1 MEWSLNNTS
10 QRMAVAC
17 PRRNPFL
24 SHPPML
30 ALARDSDRN
39 AQPSEET
46 SNASQPR
53 PGAGNYRLAECTGEG
68 DGFLDQFHI
77 TEIAPG
83 SNVKPHAR
91 FWNIAAPTT
100 TADGRQRAGNLSA
113 PAPVFARFPPSPPG
127 AGFGAL

>member
-1 MEWSLNNTS
+1 MPASPDRERIIIEWRESVTKFAD
-10 QRMAVAC
+10 AVK
-17 PRRNPFL
+17 
-24 SHPPML
+24 
-30 ALARDSDRN
+30 
-39 AQPSEET
+39 
-46 SNASQPR
+46 
-53 PGAGNYRLAECTGEG
+53 RLAECTGEG

-83 SNVKPHAR
+83 STVKPHAS

-113 PAPVFARFPPSPPG
+113 PTPVFARFPPSPPG